1 MSQLA
6 CCGGFIDEGQ
16 PSGKEENIT
25 GVDCYVA
32 IPASDSGKSQAS
44 STAVVVIATDV
55 FGFRLPNARLIADSF
70 AKELSVKCIVPDLF
84 QGMCI
89 CTFYG

>member
-1 MSQLA
+1 MSQVA

-16 PSGKEENIT
+16 PSGKEENIG
-25 GVDCYVA
+25 GVNCYVA
-32 IPASDSGKSQAS
+32 VSPSGIADDSHTNSNAF
-44 STAVVVIATDV
+44 VVIATDV

-84 QGMCI
+84 QGEHI
-89 CTFYG
+89 RTY